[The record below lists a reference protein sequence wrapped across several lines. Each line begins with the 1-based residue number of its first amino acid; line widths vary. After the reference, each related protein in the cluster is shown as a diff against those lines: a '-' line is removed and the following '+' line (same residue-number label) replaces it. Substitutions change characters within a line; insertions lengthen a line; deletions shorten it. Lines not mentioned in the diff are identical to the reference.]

1 MIRKL
6 RIKFVIIN
14 MSLVTVMLAAI
25 MGLVFYV
32 TGNSIERQN
41 LDMMQ
46 RTSNT
51 MSLPA
56 PSDSVPSGEM
66 SDSVPSG
73 EKFGPVPPREM
84 RGDRGQPFFVLDV
97 SGDDVEIIGD
107 ASALDLTDKDELDDL
122 VNEVDAREETSGVLK
137 EYNLRF
143 FKTTFDGQERIVFS
157 DVSAELKAME
167 NLRTTCVKIGIVAF
181 LIFLVIS
188 ILLSRWA
195 VKPVET
201 AWNDQKRFVADAS
214 HELKTPLAVITAY
227 ADLAA
232 GNECEDGQRQEF
244 AQNIQTSAGQ
254 MRSLVEN
261 LLLLARGEDDKAYE
275 NTEVFDYS
283 DMINSIAMTYE
294 PLFFENNL
302 GFSYEVEEKIMV
314 DGCVERLQHVASILL
329 DNAIKYSTEN
339 GEVCLSLK
347 KLADGNCELRVSNVG
362 VAMSQEELKNIFKR
376 FYRGD
381 KSRSR
386 DGSFGLG
393 LPIAESIVSKSG
405 GTIRAE
411 SQDGRNTFIVTL
423 KTR

>member
-14 MSLVTVMLAAI
+14 MSLVTIMLATI

-41 LDMMQ
+41 LDMMR
-46 RTSNT
+46 RTST
-51 MSLPA
+51 
-56 PSDSVPSGEM
+56 EM
-66 SDSVPSG
+66 SKLPPSS
-73 EKFGPVPPREM
+73 ELPGPLPSREM
-84 RGDRGQPFFVLDV
+84 RGDRGQPFFMLEVNDDGVEIVGDV
-97 SGDDVEIIGD
+97 SG
-107 ASALDLTDKDELDDL
+107 LDLTDEKELDSL
-122 VNEVDAREETSGVLK
+122 VKKVESVEEKSGVLND
-137 EYNLRF
+137 YNLRF
-143 FKTTFDGQERIVFS
+143 FKETFEDQERIIFS
-157 DVSAELKAME
+157 DISGEMKALE
-167 NLRTTCVKIGIVAF
+167 NLRSTCVKIGIIAF
-181 LIFLVIS
+181 LIFLAIS
-188 ILLSRWA
+188 ILLSKWA

-201 AWNDQKRFVADAS
+201 AWNDQKQFVADAS

-232 GNECEDGQRQEF
+232 GDDCEEGQRQEF

-275 NTEVFDYS
+275 NTEVFDFS
-283 DMINSIAMTYE
+283 DMTNSIAMTYE
-294 PLFFENNL
+294 PLFYENNL
-302 GFSYEVEEKIMV
+302 KYSYEIEENIMV
-314 DGCVERLQHVASILL
+314 DGCAERLQHVASILL
-329 DNAIKYSTEN
+329 DNAIKYSNEDGSVT
-339 GEVCLSLK
+339 LSLR
-347 KLADGNCELRVSNVG
+347 KLDDGNCELKVSNEG
-362 VAMSQEELKNIFKR
+362 AAMSQEELRNIFKR

-381 KSRSR
+381 KARSR

-411 SQDGRNTFIVTL
+411 SQGGRNIFIVLL
-423 KTR
+423 KTE